1 MSNTRV
7 RDKQI
12 CIFATERERN
22 SLKRKAAKEG
32 LTVSEYVRQTLIYSD
47 KATVVLVD
55 TSPFEAAL
63 AELHMQGVNL
73 NQIAKQLNSGY
84 GDSNLKE
91 TVRQIHEKLGDVY
104 LNVTG
109 ALIALREEADKHKL
123 VIDFERHIKFDDED

>member
-12 CIFATERERN
+12 CVFATERERN
-22 SLKRKAAKEG
+22 SLKRKAAKAG
-32 LTVSEYVRQTLIYSD
+32 LTVSEYVRQTLVYSD

-63 AELHMQGVNL
+63 VELRMQGVNL

-84 GDSNLKE
+84 GDPNLKE
-91 TVRQIHEKLGDVY
+91 TVEQIHEHVSDVY

-123 VIDFERHIKFDDED
+123 VIDFERYIKFDDED

>member
-12 CIFATERERN
+12 CVFATERERDM
-22 SLKRKAAKEG
+22 LKRKARKAG

-47 KATVVLVD
+47 RATVVLVD

-63 AELHMQGVNL
+63 AELRIQGVNL
-73 NQIAKQLNSGY
+73 NQIAKQLNSGQ
-84 GDSNLKE
+84 GDLNLNE
-91 TVRQIHEKLGDVY
+91 TVKQIHEKLADVY

-109 ALIALREEADKHKL
+109 ALIALREEADNHKL